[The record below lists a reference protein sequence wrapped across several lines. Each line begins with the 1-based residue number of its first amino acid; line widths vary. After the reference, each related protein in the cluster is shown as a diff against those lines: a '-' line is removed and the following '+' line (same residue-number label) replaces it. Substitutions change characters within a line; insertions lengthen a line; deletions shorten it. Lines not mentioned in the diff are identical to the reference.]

1 MFLEKYIDSTYVEM
15 IYDNYENSYINS
27 LDERNFLLV
36 YNLLKGKGFYFIDDI
51 ALNYLELFELKRD
64 NVEKALNTLKEI
76 IGKNYIK
83 EIGHNMILVNKII
96 ELASKF
102 DS

>member
-1 MFLEKYIDSTYVEM
+1 
-15 IYDNYENSYINS
+15 
-27 LDERNFLLV
+27 
-36 YNLLKGKGFYFIDDI
+36 
-51 ALNYLELFELKRD
+51 LFELKRD

-76 IGKNYIK
+76 IGENYIK

>member
-36 YNLLKGKGFYFIDDI
+36 YNLLKEKGFYFIDDI
-51 ALNYLELFELKRD
+51 TLNYLELFELKRD
-64 NVEKALNTLKEI
+64 NIEKALNTLKEI
-76 IGKNYIK
+76 IGENYIK
-83 EIGHNMILVNKII
+83 EIGHNMILVDKII
-96 ELASKF
+96 ELASKI
-102 DS
+102 DN

>member
-36 YNLLKGKGFYFIDDI
+36 YNLLK
-51 ALNYLELFELKRD
+51 
-64 NVEKALNTLKEI
+64 
-76 IGKNYIK
+76 
-83 EIGHNMILVNKII
+83 
-96 ELASKF
+96 
-102 DS
+102 